1 MVDGKPADLFDQAG
15 RLIISPNLLGGEG
28 RINVECDL
36 QPGESLAVFLR
47 RHVDGL
53 DRGGWLVEID
63 GCRVPQPMWS
73 RTWPRH
79 GTVITVRGL
88 VHQGAM
94 QIVAMAALAYFTIVT
109 GGAGAALM
117 GAYGGIGAAA
127 TLGAAGLAAVTAG
140 INVALYIGGS
150 LLINKVLGPKKPTT
164 GAISAEQTY
173 SLTSTSNRA
182 RQYEPLALLL
192 GEVQYA
198 PDYASLPYTWF
209 EGDDQYLGAI
219 FHAGLNVNRYE
230 GDILNGDTSLA
241 NYEEVE
247 VFNSGFTGMA
257 EQAIPLFSNPDTTQ
271 GGELVNGGAGLVRT
285 ASPDAVALQV
295 DIEGTLYDLT
305 GSGKTSVNAVT
316 VYVDYRAVGTEAWI
330 PGAEERISHGSTK
343 PLRRTL
349 NVSMPR
355 GNYEV
360 MVRAGLPQFNDG
372 DGKDACTL
380 NWTQLKT
387 LQADDADYTGMPRLA
402 LRIRSSGQLNGALE
416 EVKIRGV
423 ADPMPVWDGSAW
435 QTATGRD
442 NGLSNPGAEIL
453 LLARGIYI
461 DGRLVA
467 GLGLD
472 DDMIDI
478 ERIKAFMLHCSANA
492 YTYDRLIDSEI
503 GIGEL
508 LDDIALAGMGQ
519 ITWAGGRLGVSWA
532 APDQV
537 PEGVV
542 NMAVIKSGTFSVNYS
557 LASSADGIEY
567 TYFDRTVWANRTVRV
582 TAPGVSTAINPSRVT
597 GNGVTEASHAARMA
611 RYHLA
616 QSIYQYKDIG
626 FDTDLEHLDYR
637 RMDMLQLSHDMT
649 QWGYS
654 GRLYSEAELEG
665 GNVVLELDEPV
676 PAGSTPF
683 IGLRIPGE
691 KQYRVFVVEPPAA
704 ETTRIRLTAPWPSDV
719 PMPGWPFQD
728 GRADPDNPAH
738 DTIWIYG
745 FTATPGYR
753 VRVVEISPTD
763 NLEGASV
770 AVVPEGPEFWNYV
783 INGEYEPPADE
794 SLLPGDVLPVASN
807 LKVTEQ
813 QIVQSGTTFT
823 ELTVSFD
830 IQGNLDHAEIW
841 AALEGLE
848 PVRVATTYTRQASW
862 RADLPGNWLIQ
873 VRPFSPT
880 RPGPVA
886 SLYYVTTTVDAPPWN
901 YNEFSVQEIAG
912 GMRRY
917 VFAYTSDDPP
927 IDLEG
932 AEIRYLA
939 GSHATPAWDVMS
951 PLGGDNGFFTAQF
964 DSALPQAG
972 LWTFALRARNKARQ
986 LSASMLVF
994 QAALGDNFD
1003 QVQTKDPTPPPDVAG
1018 LTATAGITGV
1028 LVDFTAPTYTQG
1040 HGHDRTVIFAAEVIA
1055 GAPAPSFADARVRVE
1070 PYGPPAAM
1078 ASDPATTWDI
1088 WAKHRTVDGVL
1099 SANAAG
1105 PVRVTTAQDPAKL
1118 LEALEGAIGQQEL
1131 TPEFQGEI
1139 AQQKGRTDT
1148 LEVEVRG
1155 ARRREDDEGILADV
1169 INQWTSRAA
1178 IREVRQV
1185 VAGIDGTLQATWAV
1199 EMELDANG
1207 QKLAGGFSLIGSSG
1221 EEGSRLDFGILA
1233 NRFYIG
1239 SPIGDGIEPVTPF
1252 IVVTVPEEI
1261 NGVEV
1266 PPGVYM
1272 RSAVIMNGSIT
1283 NAQIGNAQ
1291 IDSAKVLSLDA
1302 ALLTAGEGIIGGR
1315 LRSANYVANESGWIV
1330 HPNGTAEF
1338 SGVVV
1343 RGTVYATAGTVG
1355 GWIIGSTEIRSSNY
1369 VAGAQGVRLGSGG
1382 QVEMRSA
1389 DSQRVLDLQAAGSAP
1404 VLKVPGLEARA
1415 DGSATFGGALQAAS
1429 GTFSGDLQ
1437 AAGGTFKGTLTADAV
1452 NAVQEVNIA
1461 GNAVSVTTAGLAGDV
1476 GAEQWT
1482 SGNDVMYQNAVQIY
1496 VEPSAHSKT
1505 IFWSAYA
1512 RGMGGGTTHRC
1523 RIRIQFLVDGNVVDE
1538 REFLNADGYYFVD
1551 STGETPVPGWM
1562 YPIEHNSVNGQHLDT
1577 ANTGRTYALRAAIG
1591 GDFSEGY
1598 VRILRS
1604 QITAITLKK

>member
-247 VFNSGFTGMA
+247 VFNSGFPGMA

-330 PGAEERISHGSTK
+330 PGAEERITHGSTK

-355 GNYEV
+355 GAYEV

-423 ADPMPVWDGSAW
+423 ANPMPVWDGSAW

-508 LDDIALAGMGQ
+508 LDDVALAGMGQ

-597 GNGVTEASHAARMA
+597 GNGVTEVSHAARMA

-616 QSIYQYKDIG
+616 QSVYQYKDIG

-691 KQYRVFVVEPPAA
+691 KQYRVFVVEPPEA
-704 ETTRIRLTAPWPSDV
+704 ETTRIRLTTPWPSDV

-783 INGEYEPPADE
+783 INGEYEPPANE

-830 IQGNLDHAEIW
+830 IQGNMDHAEIW

-862 RADLPGNWLIQ
+862 RADLPGNWLVQ

-939 GSHATPAWDVMS
+939 GTHVTPAWDAMS

-964 DSALPQAG
+964 DSALPKAG

-986 LSASMLVF
+986 LSTSMLVF
-994 QAALGDNFD
+994 QAALGENFD
-1003 QVQTKDPTPPPDVAG
+1003 QVQTKDPTPPPDVQGLTAFAG
-1018 LTATAGITGV
+1018 LTGV
-1028 LVDFTAPTYTQG
+1028 MVEFVAPAYTQG
-1040 HGHDRTVIFAAEVIA
+1040 HGHDRTVIYAAEVLD
-1055 GAPAPSFADARVRVE
+1055 PEDPPTFADAVVRAE
-1070 PYGPPAAM
+1070 PYGSPAAIY
-1078 ASDPATTWDI
+1078 SEPATTWDI

-1099 SANAAG
+1099 SVNAG
-1105 PVRVTTAQDPAKL
+1105 DPVRVTTGQDPGKL
-1118 LEALEGAIGQQEL
+1118 LDVLQGSIGKPQL

-1139 AQQKGRTDT
+1139 AEQSERTET
-1148 LEVEVRG
+1148 LASEVRLT
-1155 ARRREDDEGILADV
+1155 RRVDDDEGVLADV
-1169 INQWTSRAA
+1169 INDWQGR
-1178 IREVRQV
+1178 VVLKQV
-1185 VAGIDGTLQATWAV
+1185 SKTVAGIDGTLQATWAV
-1199 EMELDANG
+1199 EMVLDANG
-1207 QKLAGGFSLIGSSG
+1207 NRLAGGFSLVGSAG
-1221 EEGSRLDFGILA
+1221 ETGSRIDFGVLA

-1239 SPIGDGIEPVTPF
+1239 APSGTGIDSVTPF
-1252 IVVTVPEEI
+1252 IVVTVPETI
-1261 NGVEV
+1261 NGVLV
-1266 PPGVYM
+1266 PVGVYM
-1272 RSAVIMNGSIT
+1272 DGAYIKNGTIG
-1283 NAQIGNAQ
+1283 NAQIGNAV
-1291 IDSAKVLSLDA
+1291 IDTAKILSLDA
-1302 ALLTAGEGIIGGR
+1302 ALLTAGEGTIGGR
-1315 LRSANYVANESGWIV
+1315 LKSANYEASVSGWIV
-1330 HPNGTAEF
+1330 RPDGTAEF
-1338 SGVVV
+1338 SDVTV
-1343 RGTVYATAGTVG
+1343 RGTIYATAGTIG
-1355 GWIIGSTEIRSSNY
+1355 GWSIGSTDFRSSNY
-1369 VAGAQGVRLGSGG
+1369 VAGSQGVRLASSGE
-1382 QVEMRSA
+1382 VEIRSA
-1389 DSQRVLDLQAAGSAP
+1389 DGQRVFNLQATGAEP
-1404 VLKVPGLEARA
+1404 VLKVPGFEARA
-1415 DGSATFGGALQAAS
+1415 DGTATFSGALQAAS
-1429 GTFSGDLQ
+1429 GSFSGHLE
-1437 AAGGTFKGTLTADAV
+1437 AASGSFKGTLTADAV
-1452 NAVQEVNIA
+1452 DAVSEINIR
-1461 GNAVSVTTAGLAGDV
+1461 GNSVSVTTAGMGGDV
-1476 GAEQWT
+1476 GYEQWT
-1482 SGNDVMYQNAVQIY
+1482 SGNSVQLQDAVQIY
-1496 VEPSAHSKT
+1496 VEPMGFSKT
-1505 IFWSAYA
+1505 VFWSIHA
-1512 RGMGGGTTHRC
+1512 RGQGNGTPHRC
-1523 RIRIQFLVDGNVVDE
+1523 RIRAQFLVDGAVVDE
-1538 REFLNADGYYFVD
+1538 REFLDADGYYFLET
-1551 STGETPVPGWM
+1551 TGETPVPGWA
-1562 YPIEHNSVNGQHLDT
+1562 YPIKHDSENGQFIDSAT
-1577 ANTGRTYALRAAIG
+1577 TGRTYALRAAIG
-1591 GDFSEGY
+1591 GDGSEGY
-1598 VRILRS
+1598 VRVLRS
-1604 QITAITLKK
+1604 NITVITLKK